1 MSRSRA
7 WVYTLYSPDDN
18 PQVEDLPGN
27 CQYHVFQYEVCPKTA
42 KTHIQGYIYFLDAKS
57 LKTLQKLLPTA
68 HLEHRKGTH
77 EQAREYC
84 TKEDTRAPSEEG
96 YEPGPHE
103 FGQAP
108 AQGTRTEL
116 ALACQTAQ
124 EKGLK
129 AVALEQ
135 PETFVKFH
143 RGLAALLVHTAPPPR
158 APPKVTVLIGSPG
171 SGKTRYAYDLDPAL
185 YTPMIGNGLWFDG
198 YDGQKTVLF
207 DDFYGEI
214 PYSFLLRLLD
224 RYPLQVPI
232 KGGSAHWTP
241 THIILTSNKEVT
253 SWYDDTA
260 ALSRRISEIIHK
272 DLEPPQPRVTAS
284 LQDET
289 DVEV

>member
-1 MSRSRA
+1 MPRSRA
-7 WVYTLYSPDDN
+7 WVYTLFSTDGN
-18 PQVEDLPGN
+18 PQVPDLPGN
-27 CQYHVFQYEVCPKTA
+27 CQYHVFQYEVCPTTG
-42 KTHIQGYIYFLDAKS
+42 KTHIQGYLYFQDAKS
-57 LKTLQKLLPTA
+57 DKTLEKFLPGA
-68 HLEHRKGTH
+68 YKQPRHGTH
-77 EQAREYC
+77 DEAREYSM
-84 TKEDTRAPSEEG
+84 KAATRAPAEDG
-96 YEPGPHE
+96 YEPGPFE
-103 FGQAP
+103 FGQPP

-116 ALACQTAQ
+116 SLACQTAQ
-124 EKGLK
+124 EKGLQ
-129 AVALEQ
+129 AAAQEY

-158 APPKVTVLIGSPG
+158 VPPKVTVLIGSPG

-185 YTPMIGNGLWFDG
+185 YTPMIGNGMWFDG

-253 SWYDDTA
+253 SWYADTA
-260 ALSRRISEIIHK
+260 ALSRRISEIIYK